1 MKIKNSAKFTLG
13 IIDLVCGIG
22 LTVACV
28 AMQREQRL
36 VYTIFPILCGI
47 FSLLDSIESKKQ
59 RQKREKELKKFF
71 GGDNDDQP

>member
-47 FSLLDSIESKKQ
+47 FSLLDSIESNGKNE
-59 RQKREKELKKFF
+59 KRS
-71 GGDNDDQP
+71 

>member
-1 MKIKNSAKFTLG
+1 MKIKDSVKFTVG

-22 LTVACV
+22 LIVACV

-47 FSLLDSIESKKQ
+47 YSLIDSIETKKQ
-59 RQKREKELKKFF
+59 RQKRKEELKKFF
-71 GGDNDDQP
+71 RGDSE